1 LYSPV
6 HVILITDLTKE
17 KQELKTAWCRC
28 HFSREATSN
37 EL

>member
-1 LYSPV
+1 
-6 HVILITDLTKE
+6 LTKE